1 MDRILVF
8 QDSTP
13 YTVFWASPV
22 SAVSQFNSSLRA
34 GREFNIASRVSRG
47 FFRVASIV
55 PAERVYESTFVVT
68 RAIEVF
74 DEADTIGLLTMP

>member
-1 MDRILVF
+1 
-8 QDSTP
+8 
-13 YTVFWASPV
+13 
-22 SAVSQFNSSLRA
+22 
-34 GREFNIASRVSRG
+34 
-47 FFRVASIV
+47 VASIV